1 MKRTALLF
9 SVIAVFVGGCQGSD
23 EVSKQDE
30 KKIPE
35 GFSKGAD
42 PSKMTES
49 EKKGFDEF
57 MKKQGGGAAPSKP
70 GN

>member
-1 MKRTALLF
+1 MKRIALLF
-9 SVIAVFVGGCQGSD
+9 SILTVVVAGCQGGD
-23 EVSKQDE
+23 EVSKDEE
-30 KKIPE
+30 KKIKE

-42 PSKMTES
+42 PSLMTES
-49 EKKGFDEF
+49 EKKGFEEF